1 VKLFVIKIGHFY
13 KGLSKDLYNINKLM
27 VKKEMII
34 TYLTLLKNIRNF
46 KNVEFSTFENSKY
59 VHLKIYNFKTSK
71 VFYHI

>member
-46 KNVEFSTFENSKY
+46 KNVEF
-59 VHLKIYNFKTSK
+59 
-71 VFYHI
+71 